1 MARYSLSDITINPW
15 PPVQR
20 LPDGTWERVWRFVLK
35 EAAPPRVELTSLS
48 SHISEQIIA
57 DVRAAGQRLSDIG
70 QHDLAICL
78 QQIAPCEIIATV
90 LTRQD
95 GWSDEFYYA
104 TYRLFTYINECVGT
118 IDTIEGQPRDSW
130 RSWRR

>member
-1 MARYSLSDITINPW
+1 M
-15 PPVQR
+15 
-20 LPDGTWERVWRFVLK
+20 WRFVLK